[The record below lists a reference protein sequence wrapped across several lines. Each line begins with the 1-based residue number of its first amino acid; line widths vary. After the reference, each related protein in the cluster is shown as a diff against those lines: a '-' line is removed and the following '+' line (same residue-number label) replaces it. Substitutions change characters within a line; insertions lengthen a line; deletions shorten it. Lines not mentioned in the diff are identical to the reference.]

1 MKEEIKSAF
10 ERYKDFLGLLV
21 NNTQSWQKAFYERKL
36 TDIKPIEI
44 TSVRELFTEEE
55 VKIMTR
61 TVKAKECYKNA
72 FNIAKILSTNNRE
85 VRYIEGVAF
94 LSDFGGFPIEHA
106 FNSVD
111 GKYFDATFELLDS
124 LKDNNVEYSVYG
136 DYSVDEVREVLLE
149 TKVWGE
155 IYENKVTKLYKEKG
169 R

>member
-1 MKEEIKSAF
+1 MKERNKSGF
-10 ERYKDFLGLLV
+10 ECYKDVLSLLV
-21 NNTQSWQKAFYERKL
+21 NNTQSGQKVFYKQKL

-55 VKIMTR
+55 VKIMTQ

-72 FNIAKILSTNNRE
+72 FRIAEILSTDTRE

-94 LSDFGGFPIEHA
+94 LSDFGGVPIEHA

-111 GKYFDATFELLDS
+111 GKYFDATYELLNS
-124 LKDNNVEYSVYG
+124 LKDKNVEYSVYG

-155 IYENKVTKLYKEKG
+155 IYANKVTKLYKEKG
-169 R
+169 E